1 MRLRAEKRVGI
12 GRSHILPVGQNDPVA
27 IERVP
32 QDAKAFVVAV
42 AVFFEARKNR
52 AGSLEM
58 PLEQVLGTRNEDLV
72 KAVFRSPPVAESS
85 HIPSSSLHTT

>member
-1 MRLRAEKRVGI
+1 
-12 GRSHILPVGQNDPVA
+12 
-27 IERVP
+27 
-32 QDAKAFVVAV
+32 
-42 AVFFEARKNR
+42 VFFEARKNR